1 MLVQSN
7 LSRFQLDRFKWNI
20 WWKNLKGRVEW
31 AGFLY
36 CIAIPEWSVAADEAS
51 CYKRHCVKKCTSI
64 VVLHKLQIV
73 LVLFQ
78 VALVCFWR
86 RAKNYIVTLQFH
98 KQNQMSHEY
107 LLVVNLK
114 LTLAALSSTSTL
126 TLGSQIKAPRYKST
140 SIGGLM

>member
-1 MLVQSN
+1 MHKQS
-7 LSRFQLDRFKWNI
+7 
-20 WWKNLKGRVEW
+20 
-31 AGFLY
+31 
-36 CIAIPEWSVAADEAS
+36 CIAQIA
-51 CYKRHCVKKCTSI
+51 HCACMYF
-64 VVLHKLQIV
+64 
-73 LVLFQ
+73 FQ
-78 VALVCFWR
+78 WHLCVFGAVQR
-86 RAKNYIVTLQFH
+86 ITTLQFH